1 MALLYLF
8 QSQQAPLSPK
18 VGSAMCWSDD
28 LAKRHRPW
36 AATICLVEIV
46 NSVLHWCWFPTV
58 AAVVGP
64 YSTPQHGPYFEDAVE
79 KRKPSRVVWFV
90 WKSSKTWNCMMIWG
104 ASRWIA
110 IRFPSVAWFVWR
122 RRLWSFCNVM
132 GGLRK
137 SRALLELIWFFLR
150 VLYCSSISPCTMI
163 QTRNSYTHLWF
174 TSHTGH
180 GMVIKPNL
188 MGLQIHEKDF
198 YSQRNN
204 RG

>member
-1 MALLYLF
+1 
-8 QSQQAPLSPK
+8 
-18 VGSAMCWSDD
+18 
-28 LAKRHRPW
+28 
-36 AATICLVEIV
+36 
-46 NSVLHWCWFPTV
+46 
-58 AAVVGP
+58 
-64 YSTPQHGPYFEDAVE
+64 
-79 KRKPSRVVWFV
+79 
-90 WKSSKTWNCMMIWG
+90 MIWG

-110 IRFPSVAWFVWR
+110 IRFPSVAWLVWR

-150 VLYCSSISPCTMI
+150 VLYCSSIFPCTMI
-163 QTRNSYTHLWF
+163 ETRNSYTHLWF

-204 RG
+204 RGWSQSTNSSMAQSPVNNATWQYDFSTKSGMHFFQYMNMSYYVTSRHRPGWLAFGWKTCK